1 MAEHHRKITPL
12 TFPIWSCQDNI
23 LIFVQSQN
31 WLMALSKDVICR
43 SPQDVAL
50 SLVMMTM
57 VCTAAGY
64 VLTRS
69 FNQQIETH
77 V

>member
-1 MAEHHRKITPL
+1 MAEHHTNHTLHFSNTVMPGQHSHICTITKL
-12 TFPIWSCQDNI
+12 VDG
-23 LIFVQSQN
+23 SQQ
-31 WLMALSKDVICR
+31 DVICR

-69 FNQQIETH
+69 FNQKIETH